1 MVAATAVRAETL
13 PPLPL
18 AKDLFTAAEDARTKR
33 IPVMIA
39 FTTRVCPYCR
49 VARRDH
55 LQPMYVSAKWR
66 DKAIMLDM
74 QLDTADTLTDFEG
87 KVTTVREFAKR
98 MGVRS
103 VPTVIVFDGSGQRTG
118 TPLVGLM
125 GADFYTAY
133 LEQAVEDGLVKMRYP
148 Q

>member
-1 MVAATAVRAETL
+1 
-13 PPLPL
+13 
-18 AKDLFTAAEDARTKR
+18 
-33 IPVMIA
+33 MIA

-55 LQPMYVSAKWR
+55 LQPLQASAKWR
-66 DKAIMLDM
+66 DKAIMLEM
-74 QLDTADTLTDFEG
+74 QLDTADAMTDFEG
-87 KVTTVREFAKR
+87 KTTTVREFAKR

-103 VPTVIVFDGSGQRTG
+103 VPTVIVFDGNGQRTG

-125 GADFYTAY
+125 GADFYTAN
-133 LEQAVEDGLVKMRYP
+133 LEQALEAGLIKMRYP